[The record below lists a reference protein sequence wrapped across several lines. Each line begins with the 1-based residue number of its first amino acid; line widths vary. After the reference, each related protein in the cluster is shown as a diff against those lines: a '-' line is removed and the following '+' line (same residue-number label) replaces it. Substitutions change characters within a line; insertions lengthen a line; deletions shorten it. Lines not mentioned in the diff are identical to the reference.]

1 MNDVLMLRDVLSK
14 AGIDA
19 PLGSDLP
26 IRGLSYDS
34 RLVRAGDLFFAI
46 PGAQSDGHLFLGDA
60 ARAGASAAVVERDIP
75 AGLPV
80 VRVPSVLA
88 AMSRI
93 ADVFYRHPSRRIP
106 VIGITGT
113 NGKTTTT
120 YLIEDLF
127 RSVGKTCGVLGTVN
141 YRIGDD
147 VWPAPNTTPM
157 SADVHAF
164 IARCIAAKAAAS
176 VMEVS
181 SHALELN
188 RVDAVHF
195 AVGVFTNLT
204 QDHLDFHKT
213 MENYFNAK
221 AKLFKRA
228 EPVKGAINVDDA
240 YGRRLFGELKGAL
253 SYGFSADAGLRAENP
268 RSDLSGVHFDL
279 AFPSGNKRA
288 ISTNLLGRHNIQ
300 NCLSAAGALLLYGM
314 AEAEIVAG
322 LNQTHAVPGRL
333 ERVEAGQKF
342 VVAVDYAHTHD
353 ALEQVL
359 TTLRDTGPKNLICV
373 FGAGGDRDKTKRPK
387 MGAVAT
393 RLADRVIVT
402 SDNPRTEDAK
412 QILRDIEAGIQAEG
426 KSNYVVVEN
435 REEAIHR
442 AVKEAAPGDVVLI
455 AGKGHEDY
463 QIIGTKKFHFSDIE
477 VSRQALSS

>member
-1 MNDVLMLRDVLSK
+1 MLGELLSR

-19 PLGSDLP
+19 RLSSDLP

-34 RLVRAGDLFFAI
+34 RLIKAGDLFFAV
-46 PGAQSDGHLFLGDA
+46 PGAHADGHAFLADA
-60 ARAGASAAVVERDIP
+60 ARVGASAAVVEKDGAAP
-75 AGLPV
+75 LPV
-80 VRVPSVLA
+80 LRVPSVLA
-88 AMSRI
+88 AMAKI
-93 ADVFYRHPSRRIP
+93 ADAFHGHPSQRLP
-106 VIGITGT
+106 VVGITGT

-127 RSVGKTCGVLGTVN
+127 RSAGKTCGVMGTVN

-147 VWPAPNTTPM
+147 AWPAPNTTPM

-164 IARCIAAKAAAS
+164 FARCLAARAAAG

-188 RVDAVHF
+188 RVDAVRF

-213 MENYFNAK
+213 MEGYYQAK
-221 AKLFKRA
+221 AKLFKRPEA
-228 EPVKGAINVDDA
+228 PKAAINIDDEF
-240 YGRRLFGELKGAL
+240 GRRLFSELTGAL
-253 SYGFSADAGLRAENP
+253 SYGLSKDAALRADNP
-268 RSDLSGVHFDL
+268 RCDLSGIHFDL
-279 AFPSGNKRA
+279 AFPSGKTYS

-314 AEAEIVAG
+314 AETQIVKG
-322 LNQTHAVPGRL
+322 LNQVHAVPGRL
-333 ERVEAGQKF
+333 ERVEAGQPF

-359 TTLRDTGPKNLICV
+359 TTLRNTGPKKLICV

-387 MGAVAT
+387 MGAVAV
-393 RLADRVIVT
+393 RLADHVIVT
-402 SDNPRTEDAK
+402 SDNPRTENAQ
-412 QILRDIEAGIQAEG
+412 QILKDIEAGIKTEG

-435 REEAIHR
+435 REEAIRR
-442 AVKEAAPGDVVLI
+442 AIKEAAPGDVVLI
-455 AGKGHEDY
+455 AGKGHENY
-463 QIIGTKKFHFSDIE
+463 QIIGDKKFPFSDID
-477 VSRQALSS
+477 VSRQALSA

>member
-1 MNDVLMLRDVLSK
+1 MNDTRMLSEILSE

-19 PLGSDLP
+19 RAGADIPV
-26 IRGLSYDS
+26 RGLSYDS
-34 RLVRAGDLFFAI
+34 RLINPGDLFFAI
-46 PGAQSDGHLFLGDA
+46 PGARSDGHSFLADA
-60 ARAGASAAVVERDIP
+60 ARLGAAAAVVEKP
-75 AGLPV
+75 ASAALPLIQ
-80 VRVPSVLA
+80 VPSVLA
-88 AMSRI
+88 AMAKISD
-93 ADVFYRHPSRRIP
+93 AFYGHPSRRLP

-127 RSVGKTCGVLGTVN
+127 RSMGKTCGVMGTVN
-141 YRIGDD
+141 YRIGTEA
-147 VWPAPNTTPM
+147 WPAPNTTPM
-157 SADVHAF
+157 SADVHQF
-164 IARCIAAKAAAS
+164 FARCLEAKAAAG

-188 RVDAVHF
+188 RVDAVQF
-195 AVGVFTNLT
+195 SVGVFTNLT

-213 MENYFNAK
+213 MEGYYQAK
-221 AKLFKRA
+221 ARLFRRP
-228 EPVKGAINVDDA
+228 EPVKGAINIDDD

-253 SYGFSADAGLRAENP
+253 SYGLSKDAALRADNP
-268 RSDLSGVHFDL
+268 RCDLSGVHFDL
-279 AFPSGNKRA
+279 VFPSGRTHA
-288 ISTNLLGRHNIQ
+288 VSTNLLGRHNIQ
-300 NCLSAAGALLLYGM
+300 NCLSAAAALLLYGM
-314 AEAEIVAG
+314 PETEIVTG
-322 LNQTHAVPGRL
+322 LGQPHAVPGRL

-359 TTLRDTGPKNLICV
+359 TTLRNTGPKKLICV

-387 MGAVAT
+387 MGAVAV

-402 SDNPRTEDAK
+402 SDNPRTENAR
-412 QILRDIEAGIQAEG
+412 QILTDIEAGIAAEG

-435 REEAIHR
+435 REEAIRR
-442 AVKEAAPGDVVLI
+442 AIKEASAGDVVLI

-463 QIIGTKKFHFSDIE
+463 QIIGTQKFHFSDIE
-477 VSRQALSS
+477 VSRKALAS